1 VASKKPRTPAPP
13 RPVQA
18 PRRRDTP
25 PAARPRIGGGG
36 GTPWAWIAGALAVLA
51 IAGVVIGVFV
61 FKGSSKPFYVDFSQ
75 VPNLQT
81 GPPPWNNGVDHLQDR
96 LKAAG
101 VDPLAQEALAFHIHQ
116 HLDLYVNGKH
126 VALPAGVGIYPGAFI
141 TQVHTHDTRGVIHV
155 ESPVNKTYTLGQLF
169 AEWGVKLTGDCVG
182 SNCGAGKV
190 HWWVNGKQQTG
201 DPARL
206 GLKSHQEIAI
216 AFGTPPTKIPSSYGF
231 EPGE

>member
-1 VASKKPRTPAPP
+1 VAKKPRTPAPP

-25 PAARPRIGGGG
+25 APSRPKLGGGG

-51 IAGVVIGVFV
+51 VAGVLIGVFA
-61 FKGSSKPFYVDFSQ
+61 FKGSEKPFFVDFSQ

-81 GPPPWNNGVDHLQDR
+81 GPPPWNNGVAHLQDR
-96 LKAAG
+96 LKA
-101 VDPLAQEALAFHIHQ
+101 VNLDPLSAEALAFHIHQ

-126 VALPAGVGIYPGAFI
+126 VTLPAGVGIYPGAFI

-155 ESPVNKTYTLGQLF
+155 ESGQNKPYTLGQLF
-169 AEWGVKLTGDCVG
+169 GQWGVNLTSTCVG
-182 SNCGAGKV
+182 KYCGPAQL
-190 HWWVNGKQQTG
+190 HWWVNGKPQQG
-201 DPARL
+201 DPSHL
-206 GLKSHQEIAI
+206 VLKAHQEIAI
-216 AFGTPPTKIPSSYGF
+216 AYGTPPAHVPSSFAF